1 MTTNMSLKVLYTVDN
16 ETNSYLTRSETAVG
30 VRVENITS
38 PNDDGSQIKIGIVQ
52 LNDVLNEI
60 CASSPELFSF
70 GLGANVDYNVYCKD
84 ICEMDEPLVSL
95 GLLSKLRRDSSA
107 TQQVSKWPLVI
118 GRVCSNFSAMLRF
131 QNQNADAAS
140 QRTLEIKMRFSK
152 VATAN
157 SSRRSSISNKNAPV
171 NMARISSSST
181 SSANGTAVHTVTKR
195 LSKTTELGKPDQATA
210 PITIKRQ
217 TNPKPAPKAVRTQS
231 LPIWDQT
238 KNNQFALPTNSIA
251 HKIYLADRAAKDTD
265 PALRQNQDYKKPV
278 FQISSLQNDNTVQRT
293 KVDDSVS
300 KRFDFIT
307 KKKGK
312 MGKPSIKKPASKS
325 KSTVVKKT
333 RRDSVPNPVA
343 AGSSESLAVNK
354 SDELDEFKLL
364 GDEDLVQELL
374 DKQKVKSID
383 YFDPDQPERSDESNK
398 ENIPPR
404 TTPASSRFEDLL
416 GMDLPSSRTPSDAEK
431 ALHNPRSDD
440 PMEWFNDLFG
450 SPILSQKG
458 ATPIKD
464 PLTCNTLPIED
475 EEPDAVRVPVSDLDR
490 TSPMD
495 TLSMPL
501 YELEQKKVQMAEKA
515 APSCKD
521 QLRRLPLLSR
531 AASGA
536 FLQDLEDES
545 MPVPHT
551 SPTAEVVDGKSRCM
565 GKRTGSATSSPVG
578 DEDYMDAYMQE
589 KRRKRGIMPSSP
601 TSMFPYSGAD
611 NDADIDG
618 HHDSTILNDDFSMNG
633 GPQETG
639 MNSTPATQYRSS
651 DGEIS
656 KHREE
661 HDAAS
666 AGHQFSRI

>member
-1 MTTNMSLKVLYTVDN
+1 MTTSMSLKVLYTVDN

-38 PNDDGSQIKIGIVQ
+38 PNEDGSQIKIGIVQ

-70 GLGANVDYNVYCKD
+70 GIGANVDYNVYCKD

-95 GLLSKLRRDSSA
+95 GLLSKLRRDSSTA
-107 TQQVSKWPLVI
+107 LQQRSKLPLVI

-131 QNQNADAAS
+131 QNQNADAAP
-140 QRTLEIKMRFSK
+140 QLTLEIRLRFSK

-157 SSRRSSISNKNAPV
+157 SSRRSSISNKTAPV
-171 NMARISSSST
+171 NLARTSS
-181 SSANGTAVHTVTKR
+181 SSANGTTGHTAPKR
-195 LSKTTELGKPDQATA
+195 ISKITELGKPDEAA
-210 PITIKRQ
+210 ARITVRRQ

-231 LPIWDQT
+231 LPIWDQS

-265 PALRQNQDYKKPV
+265 PALKLNQDYKKPV

-312 MGKPSIKKPASKS
+312 MGKPTVKKPASKA
-325 KSTVVKKT
+325 KSTVVKKN
-333 RRDSVPNPVA
+333 RRDSVPNSGA
-343 AGSSESLAVNK
+343 AGSNETLAADK

-374 DKQKVKSID
+374 GKQKLKSMD
-383 YFDPDQPERSDESNK
+383 YFDTDQPDKSDESNK

-404 TTPASSRFEDLL
+404 MTPASSRFEDLL
-416 GMDLPSSRTPSDAEK
+416 GMELASSKTPNDAEK
-431 ALHNPRSDD
+431 ALTNPRSDD

-458 ATPIKD
+458 ATPVKD

-475 EEPDAVRVPVSDLDR
+475 EEPDSVKIPVSDLDR

-501 YELEQKKVQMAEKA
+501 YELEQKKQQLATKTA
-515 APSCKD
+515 TSCKD

-531 AASGA
+531 PSNGA
-536 FLQDLEDES
+536 FMQDLEDENLAAS
-545 MPVPHT
+545 HT
-551 SPTAEVVDGKSRCM
+551 SPICNDKPISAR
-565 GKRTGSATSSPVG
+565 KRPASTTSSIVG
-578 DEDYMDAYMQE
+578 DEDYMDEYMQE
-589 KRRKRGIMPSSP
+589 KRRKRGTMPSSP

-618 HHDSTILNDDFSMNG
+618 THDSTLLNDDFPMNG
-633 GPQETG
+633 GPQEAG
-639 MNSTPATQYRSS
+639 LDSTPATQYRSS
-651 DGEIS
+651 DAEPS

-661 HDAAS
+661 RHS
-666 AGHQFSRI
+666 TVTGHQFSHI